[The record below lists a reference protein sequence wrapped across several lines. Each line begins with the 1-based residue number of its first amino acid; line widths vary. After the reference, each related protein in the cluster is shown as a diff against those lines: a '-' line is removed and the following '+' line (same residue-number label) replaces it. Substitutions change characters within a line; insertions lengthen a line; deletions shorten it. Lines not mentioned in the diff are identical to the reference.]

1 MNICFIAN
9 KYPNRREPN
18 VLVFVQQ
25 LVWELADMGHDLSV
39 ISPIPINLH
48 PSYVNMP
55 RHCIEATENGARV
68 DVYRP
73 KCFGLGQSHYVFGR
87 SPIAVTTKG
96 IERSSNCVIAKMLTK
111 PDAIIG
117 HFAAPAGVAAVRL
130 AKKWNSSGYVSF
142 GDYSTIFIDQFG
154 RDRIARVYEDAT
166 GVIAASTR
174 NRDMLCEA
182 GVIDADKVR
191 VFPNGYRA
199 ERFFPHDRSESRKHF
214 GFPQDAFIAAYVGT
228 FDERKGIRRLEKAI
242 DPLQNVYYA
251 CAGSGPLAPA
261 NERCLFMEHIPHSDL
276 PLFYSAADIFVLPT
290 LEEGCCNAIVEA
302 MACGLPVVS
311 SDRGFNYDTL
321 DETCSILIDPENSEE
336 LSHAID
342 RLYTDKAYRSALRKG
357 SLRKAEGL
365 TLSARAKNIASFLT
379 ETANA
384 Q

>member
-1 MNICFIAN
+1 MNICVIAN
-9 KYPNRREPN
+9 KYPNKREPN

-25 LVWELADMGHDLSV
+25 LVWELADMGHMLSV

-48 PSYVNMP
+48 PSYLNAS
-55 RHCIEATENGARV
+55 RRYIETTENGACV

-73 KCFGLGQSHYVFGR
+73 ICFGLGQSHYVFGK

-96 IERSSNCVIAKMLTK
+96 IEHSANCVIAKMAKK

-142 GDYSTIFIDQFG
+142 GDYSTIFIDQYG
-154 RDRIARVYEDAT
+154 RDRIARIYKNAA

-174 NRDMLCEA
+174 NKEMLCEA
-182 GVIDADKVR
+182 GVIDEKKVR

-199 ERFFPHDRSESRKHF
+199 ERFFPRDRHESRKHF

-228 FDERKGIRRLEKAI
+228 FDNRKGIRRLERAI
-242 DPLQNVYYA
+242 SPLQDVFYA
-251 CAGSGPLAPA
+251 CAGSGPLTPL
-261 NERCLFMEHIPHSDL
+261 NERCLFAERIPHGDL

-290 LEEGCCNAIVEA
+290 LEEGCCNAIIEA

-311 SDRGFNYDTL
+311 SDKSFNYDTL
-321 DETCSILIDPENSEE
+321 DETCSILVDPEDTEE

-342 RLYTDKAYRSALRKG
+342 RLYVDKAYRKKLREG
-357 SLRKAEGL
+357 SLSKAENL
-365 TLSARAKNIASFLT
+365 SLSARAKKIATFLA